1 MKLLGLDM
9 PKISHRDAVRDVL
22 SALAVV
28 VGFGLGGWMLDNPL
42 DRPAAIA
49 LFIGV
54 LYAFAID
61 PFVALEDARGK
72 RFAVAACGALAL
84 VAIAATLE
92 QASLL

>member
-28 VGFGLGGWMLDNPL
+28 IGFGLGGWMLDNPL

-61 PFVALEDARGK
+61 PFVALRDARGK
-72 RFAVAACGALAL
+72 RFAIAAVGAVIL
-84 VAIAATLE
+84 VAMAAAIE
-92 QASLL
+92 QASVL